1 VHPVLSRELKSL
13 QEELSASQRERLS
26 PPASLSEDRTAAAG
40 AKPVPAAPPQEAA
53 EEQYMRE
60 QLGDLVS
67 DVEKFFE
74 EAEKNIS
81 AHPIESVVGALLVAS
96 FRRLRQ
102 EEITGEIIE
111 LSAGSISAAAPVK
124 RKRNR
129 ASALSS

>member
-1 VHPVLSRELKSL
+1 MHPVLSRELKSP
-13 QEELSASQRERLS
+13 QEELSASQRERLAPPPS
-26 PPASLSEDRTAAAG
+26 PSEGRTAAAS

-53 EEQYMRE
+53 EEPYMRE
-60 QLGDLVS
+60 QLGGFVS

-81 AHPIESVVGALLVAS
+81 THPTESVVGALLVGS
-96 FRRLRQ
+96 VRRLRQ

-111 LSAGSISAAAPVK
+111 LSAGSISTAASVK

-129 ASALSS
+129 GSALNR